1 MGRTA
6 RRPRRYIGSPSDH
19 PSHTHTTA
27 PASDGGAPRGTS
39 GPREWKPAPLS
50 WPCAPGH
57 GPYSPVPGAPS
68 APRSAQLGAQAPP
81 ATAPS
86 TRNTLTQRKPTKTF
100 STALTPDGAPCKP
113 APPNKHSTGLRAQ
126 TAVQVRGVQESRA
139 AFSTP
144 ALPKCKA
151 GNSLRRGPVCAM
163 NDAEEHPDFFLLHA
177 MSIPKVGGCKLAP

>member
-1 MGRTA
+1 MGPA
-6 RRPRRYIGSPSDH
+6 AWRPRRYIGKPSDH

-27 PASDGGAPRGTS
+27 PASDGGAPRGS
-39 GPREWKPAPLS
+39 PGPRGWKPAPLS
-50 WPCAPGH
+50 WPCAPGRS
-57 GPYSPVPGAPS
+57 PYSPSRPLRA
-68 APRSAQLGAQAPP
+68 RSAQLGAQAPP

-100 STALTPDGAPCKP
+100 STALTPDGAPRKLALP
-113 APPNKHSTGLRAQ
+113 KKHSTGARAQ

-139 AFSTP
+139 AFSAP

-177 MSIPKVGGCKLAP
+177 MSIAKVGGCKVAP